1 MVPLPKIT
9 LWYEWIYGLRAHFCS
24 TKQKQNN
31 MKKVVLVF
39 GFISGI
45 ISSVLMAI
53 GMLVYSS
60 KEGCSDYGMVIGFAS
75 MLLAF
80 SLIFVAIKT
89 FRDKH
94 NNGIVSFGKA
104 FLIGLYISLITSTMY
119 VCSWAVLYNTTMP
132 DFMDKYVASA
142 IEKAKSSGKSEKTIA
157 YEIAKLENAQKNY
170 HNPIYFAAYTYMEIL
185 PVGIL
190 VSLICAGI
198 LKRKSKKEDP
208 VAG

>member
-1 MVPLPKIT
+1 
-9 LWYEWIYGLRAHFCS
+9 
-24 TKQKQNN
+24 

-39 GFISGI
+39 GLISGI
-45 ISSVLMAI
+45 ISSVLMTI
-53 GMLVYSS
+53 GMLSYSS
-60 KEGCSDYGMVIGFAS
+60 KEGCSDNGMLIGYAS

-80 SLIFVAIKT
+80 SLIFVAVKT

-94 NNGIVSFGKA
+94 NNGVVSFGKA

-119 VCSWAVLYNTTMP
+119 VCTWAVLYKTTMP

-142 IEKAKSSGKSEKTIA
+142 IQKEKTSGKSEKAIA
-157 YEIAKLENAQKNY
+157 EEVAKLEEAKENY
-170 HNPIYFAAYTYMEIL
+170 RNPVFFAAYTYMEIL

-198 LKRKSKKEDP
+198 LKRKENKKTTTI
-208 VAG
+208 A

>member
-1 MVPLPKIT
+1 
-9 LWYEWIYGLRAHFCS
+9 
-24 TKQKQNN
+24 

-39 GFISGI
+39 GLISGI
-45 ISSVLMAI
+45 ISSALMSA
-53 GMLVYSS
+53 GMLYYSS
-60 KEGCSDYGMVIGFAS
+60 KEGCGENGMIIGYAS

-94 NNGIVSFGKA
+94 SNGVVSFGNA

-119 VCSWAVLYNTTMP
+119 VCSWAVLYKTTMP

-142 IEKAKSSGKSEKTIA
+142 IEKSKTSGKDEKTIA
-157 YEIAKLENAQKNY
+157 VEISELETAAKNY
-170 HNPIYFAAYTYMEIL
+170 QNPVYFAGYTYMEIL

-190 VSLICAGI
+190 VSLICAVI
-198 LKRKSKKEDP
+198 LKRKEKKGD
-208 VAG
+208 VAGLA

>member
-1 MVPLPKIT
+1 
-9 LWYEWIYGLRAHFCS
+9 
-24 TKQKQNN
+24 

-39 GFISGI
+39 GLISGI

-53 GMLVYSS
+53 GMLSYSS
-60 KEGCSDYGMVIGFAS
+60 KEGCSDNGMLIGYAS

-80 SLIFVAIKT
+80 SLIFVAVKT

-94 NNGIVSFGKA
+94 NNGVVSFGKA

-119 VCSWAVLYNTTMP
+119 VCTWAVVYNTAMP
-132 DFMDKYVASA
+132 DFMEKYAATA
-142 IEKAKSSGKSEKTIA
+142 IQKVKTSGKSEKA
-157 YEIAKLENAQKNY
+157 VAKEIAEIEAGIKSY
-170 HNPIYFAAYTYMEIL
+170 SNPVVFTLYTYMEIL

-198 LKRKSKKEDP
+198 LKRKEKKNDTP
-208 VAG
+208 ALA